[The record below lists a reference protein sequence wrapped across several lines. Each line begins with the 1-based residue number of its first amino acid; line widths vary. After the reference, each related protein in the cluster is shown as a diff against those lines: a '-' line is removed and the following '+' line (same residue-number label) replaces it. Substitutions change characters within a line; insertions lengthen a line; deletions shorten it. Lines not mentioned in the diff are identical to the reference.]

1 MVIPAKENICKN
13 QLLWMGMDLCFHIAK
28 PNQKQLHA
36 LQRGKNTCSCVN
48 LNPLDAT
55 HKEWR
60 SDIDGS
66 LSSESEAGMSW
77 LAT

>member
-1 MVIPAKENICKN
+1 MRYNVE
-13 QLLWMGMDLCFHIAK
+13 
-28 PNQKQLHA
+28 
-36 LQRGKNTCSCVN
+36 KNTRSCVN

-66 LSSESEAGMSW
+66 LSLESEAGMSW

>member
-1 MVIPAKENICKN
+1 
-13 QLLWMGMDLCFHIAK
+13 MDFCFHIAN

-36 LQRGKNTCSCVN
+36 LQCGKNTRSCVN

-66 LSSESEAGMSW
+66 LSLESEAGISW